1 MSFFYDL
8 NKRLAQVGQTQSLTE
23 SAKPAV
29 KKQPSTIEQRL
40 RAELTES
47 YHVVKEDGTGGANFS
62 GSGSLEEK
70 WAGDTELNPEK
81 KGMFDGRDIASLKA
95 ELEKLKASGPHK
107 RDSAEY
113 TKMKE
118 LNFAIRAKKDWK
130 GGGDRSQ
137 TDEGMVDTIKSAFK
151 KKPKDGFPERE
162 PGKFEYSRER
172 GFYEGGHTDSGKEGM
187 DHYDDMEEGIVDSL
201 KKLGRE
207 TFDRLGGGTEE
218 DLIKDLQRK
227 AGMPPTGQKPEKKV
241 GEDAHAVAYNK
252 GTGKPDAYN
261 GMMFESADKK
271 AKKDWD
277 GDGKIE
283 SGKDEYLGSKIAA
296 AKKAGKIDEAGFD
309 PLKHIAKDKQ
319 NAGIKQAA
327 KDVKRGSYADRAALM
342 KAGGV
347 EDDRGPRGVTQ
358 NEDAWDYKSPRPATS
373 TGKFDSKKTST
384 GTVYTRK
391 PETFSDDPEAGAASD
406 GPRKRGRP
414 AKANKAPERTTSK
427 AWKHKDGREVKEG
440 DDLQGYEAADIEQY
454 DDMLDDGY
462 GDVQIAG
469 ISLPTSV
476 ALRRCDPTAYRV
488 GLSDFLAH
496 LESEREEM
504 DEEAVSRAQQKF
516 MGMVHS
522 AQKGEKPASKGVA
535 QVAKTMKKS
544 DAKDFASTKHKGL
557 PKKVTKTDEE
567 KTTKRDDHAERAGKQ
582 VAKDIEYDEKKK
594 DGIHGKKRDSE
605 DAKAERAGK
614 RVAKDIEYDKKK
626 KEKKVEETTTSGSVA
641 TAMPAGKAGSV
652 VGKGIYDSINREV
665 EKMISE
671 SFRIE
676 TRVNENMAN
685 CDDEESMTVTAT
697 GPDVLLLKSLLRNAG
712 IAHLGHAV
720 QDEPEIA
727 HDEFADTGLP
737 GEIDF
742 EFELDEADAPVSNN
756 SPDYPTNQEYD
767 DDALQYS
774 GGLNGPKSTGQ
785 ATRDPFAQQVS
796 RQGPGPVSEG
806 SSFLDLYKAFS
817 KIK

>member
-23 SAKPAV
+23 SATPAV

-40 RAELTES
+40 RAELDES
-47 YHVVKEDGTGGANFS
+47 YKLDELSKGTLGSYAKKAAADAVDLTQRADGEYEYGDPREGEPLEKKAEKRVAGVGKAVDRLTKEDGTGGANFS

-81 KGMFDGRDIASLKA
+81 KGMFKGRDISSLKA

-107 RDSAEY
+107 KDSPEY

-118 LNFAIRAKKDWK
+118 INFAIRAKKNWK
-130 GGGDRSQ
+130 GGV
-137 TDEGMVDTIKSAFK
+137 EEA
-151 KKPKDGFPERE
+151 KKPDADHDGIPDYAEDGI
-162 PGKFEYSRER
+162 GK
-172 GFYEGGHTDSGKEGM
+172 
-187 DHYDDMEEGIVDSL
+187 MEEGVVDSL
-201 KKLGRE
+201 KKLGQKA
-207 TFDRLGGGTEE
+207 FDKLGGGNDE

-227 AGMPPTGQKPEKKV
+227 AGLPQTGKKPEKGV
-241 GEDAHAVAYNK
+241 GEDAHAVPYNK
-252 GTGKPDAYN
+252 GSGKPDAYN

-271 AKKDWD
+271 AKKDYD

-296 AKKAGKIDEAGFD
+296 AKKAGKLKEGTCSACHKDPCCCEEVSEAYG
-309 PLKHIAKDKQ
+309 
-319 NAGIKQAA
+319 
-327 KDVKRGSYADRAALM
+327 
-342 KAGGV
+342 
-347 EDDRGPRGVTQ
+347 
-358 NEDAWDYKSPRPATS
+358 DAFDYKSPRPTTS
-373 TGKFDSKKTST
+373 TGRFDVKKTST
-384 GTVYTRK
+384 GTVYTLK
-391 PETFSDDPEAGAASD
+391 PETFSDEPEAGGASD

-414 AKANKAPERTTSK
+414 AKANKAPERVTGK
-427 AWKHKDGREVKEG
+427 AWKHKDGRQVKEG
-440 DDLQGYEAADIEQY
+440 DDLRGYEQADIEQY

-469 ISLPTSV
+469 ITLPTSV
-476 ALRRCDPTAYRV
+476 ALKRCDPTAYRV

-522 AQKGEKPASKGVA
+522 AQKGKKPASKEVA
-535 QVAKTMKKS
+535 KVAKTMKKS

-557 PKKVTKTDEE
+557 PEKVQKTDEE
-567 KTTKRDDHAERAGKQ
+567 KTTTRDDHAERAGRK
-582 VAKDIEYDEKKK
+582 VTKDIEYDEKKK
-594 DGIHGKKRDSE
+594 DGIHGKKRGAE
-605 DAKAERAGK
+605 DDKAEKAGK
-614 RVAKDIEYDKKK
+614 KVAKDIEYDEKK

-641 TAMPAGKAGSV
+641 TAPSTGKASSI

-665 EKMISE
+665 ERMISE
-671 SFRIE
+671 SFNIE
-676 TRVNENMAN
+676 SKVNEHMA
-685 CDDEESMTVTAT
+685 DGDEESITVTAT
-697 GPDVLLLKSLLRNAG
+697 GPDVHLLKDMLRNAG
-712 IAHLGHAV
+712 IEHLAA
-720 QDEPEIA
+720 QDDCEPEMAAI
-727 HDEFADTGLP
+727 GLP
-737 GEIDF
+737 GEI
-742 EFELDEADAPVSNN
+742 ELELDEADVTVSNN
-756 SPDYPTNQEYD
+756 DPDYPTNQEYD
-767 DDALQYS
+767 DDALMYS

-785 ATRDPFAQQVS
+785 TTRDPFNRQDA
-796 RQGPGPVSEG
+796 RQGAGPVSEG